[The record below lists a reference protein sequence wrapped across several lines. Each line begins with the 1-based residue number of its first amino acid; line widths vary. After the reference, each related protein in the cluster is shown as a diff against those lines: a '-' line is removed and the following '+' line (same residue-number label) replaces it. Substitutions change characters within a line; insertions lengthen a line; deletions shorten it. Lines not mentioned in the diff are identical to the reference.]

1 MAKTQNHTSDNR
13 FARHQ
18 GSRIYN
24 TYRPFSSG
32 YCLKNPKNPVRQGSE
47 FRIAHYR
54 VAARIPSAVFG
65 PSYFRPLMKNVG
77 VLFTPLRTPP
87 A

>member
-1 MAKTQNHTSDNR
+1 MEEFKLISDH
-13 FARHQ
+13 AA
-18 GSRIYN
+18 I
-24 TYRPFSSG
+24 
-32 YCLKNPKNPVRQGSE
+32 SE
-47 FRIAHYR
+47 
-54 VAARIPSAVFG
+54 AARIPSAVLG